1 MGNKVD
7 TFTEEQ
13 LEDYQDCTFFTRKE
27 ILRVYKKFLSIG
39 EDKLAKKS
47 HESTSATISL
57 ASIENLAEL
66 KENPFRRRICEVFSS
81 DGSGDQS
88 FEEFLDMLSVFSEQA
103 TRDIKVYYAFKIY
116 DFDGD
121 NSIGSEDL
129 CKGVNL
135 LSHEELSPEEVSQVC
150 DKAIEESD
158 LDGDGALSFIEFQH
172 VILRSP
178 EFFSTF
184 HIRI

>member
-27 ILRVYKKFLSIG
+27 ILRVYKKFRSIG
-39 EDKLAKKS
+39 EDRLSKTYEA
-47 HESTSATISL
+47 TSVTVPVDN
-57 ASIENLAEL
+57 IENLAEL
-66 KENPFRRRICEVFSS
+66 KENPFRRRICQVFSN
-81 DGSGDQS
+81 DGSGNQT
-88 FEEFLDMLSVFSEQA
+88 FEEFLDMLSVFNEQA
-103 TRDIKVYYAFKIY
+103 TRDIKVFYAFKIY
-116 DFDGD
+116 DFDND
-121 NSIGSEDL
+121 NSIGVEDL

-135 LSHEELSPEEVSQVC
+135 LSHEELSPEEVTQVC